1 MQDKCVSNWR
11 YLIQKDNANHV
22 GYLIQGDNENYVKTS
37 TSRALVVYFVLILV
51 RLKKGVL
58 IVGLEL

>member
-1 MQDKCVSNWR
+1 MILFVKKPRNTSE
-11 YLIQKDNANHV
+11 
-22 GYLIQGDNENYVKTS
+22 LIQGDNENYVKTS
-37 TSRALVVYFVLILV
+37 SSRALVVYFVLILV